1 MTRTTRISELIIPK
15 FWPAFNDR
23 EHTHKIL
30 TSGRAGTKS
39 SAAAIEVVYKIVS
52 EEDCSAV
59 VIRKRHNKLR
69 KTVYKE
75 IKRAI
80 KRLGLPEHLFKITV
94 SPMEITYK
102 PNGNTIYFT
111 GSDSI
116 DDTKGI
122 IDESKPIKIVLLDEV
137 SEFFTDGEGEDEL
150 QNIEATFIR
159 GNAEGFQ
166 MLYLYNPPKNPNAPV
181 VTWCRKTEKRP
192 DCIHTHVDYRD
203 VPPEWLGAKLIES
216 AEILREVDERQW
228 RWLWLGLSIGVDEL
242 IYYMFGDAA
251 IRRPGRDHYR
261 IIGIG
266 VDYGQQNATTF
277 QAAGLNEAD
286 RILEGLDE
294 YYHSGRDTGTQ
305 KSPSEYAQDFITFVG
320 KLQESY
326 SCSAF
331 YTFIDPSARGLMEEI
346 KRAIRGTGYN
356 VLIRDAENDVA
367 LGISRVQ
374 KLLTFGRLTVSPNQE
389 NAIREFGIYEYD
401 KDSIEKGREVP
412 VKTDDHG
419 MDAIRY
425 LVMGMW
431 SKVKH
436 YLPVKEKEEEPEGV
450 LK

>member
-1 MTRTTRISELIIPK
+1 MTRTTRISDLIIPK

-39 SAAAIEVVYKIVS
+39 SEAAIEVVYKIVS

-80 KRLGLPEHLFKITV
+80 KRLGLPESLFKITV

-181 VTWCRKTEKRP
+181 VVWCRKMEKRP
-192 DCIHTHVDYRD
+192 DCIHVHVDYRD
-203 VPPEWLGAKLIES
+203 VPPEWLA
-216 AEILREVDERQW
+216 
-228 RWLWLGLSIGVDEL
+228 
-242 IYYMFGDAA
+242 
-251 IRRPGRDHYR
+251 
-261 IIGIG
+261 
-266 VDYGQQNATTF
+266 
-277 QAAGLNEAD
+277 
-286 RILEGLDE
+286 
-294 YYHSGRDTGTQ
+294 
-305 KSPSEYAQDFITFVG
+305 PS
-320 KLQESY
+320 
-326 SCSAF
+326 
-331 YTFIDPSARGLMEEI
+331 
-346 KRAIRGTGYN
+346 
-356 VLIRDAENDVA
+356 
-367 LGISRVQ
+367 
-374 KLLTFGRLTVSPNQE
+374 
-389 NAIREFGIYEYD
+389 
-401 KDSIEKGREVP
+401 
-412 VKTDDHG
+412 
-419 MDAIRY
+419 
-425 LVMGMW
+425 
-431 SKVKH
+431 
-436 YLPVKEKEEEPEGV
+436 
-450 LK
+450 